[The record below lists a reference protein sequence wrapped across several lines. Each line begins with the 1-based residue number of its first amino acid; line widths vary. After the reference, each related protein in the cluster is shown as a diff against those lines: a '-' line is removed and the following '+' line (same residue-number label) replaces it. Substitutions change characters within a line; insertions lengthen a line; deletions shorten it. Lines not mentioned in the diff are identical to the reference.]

1 MGIGRPESYFT
12 IHVSLQSRCVKLST
26 VEYVG
31 SMHELT
37 VQIVMLISNTR
48 WGGAATAGGALH
60 GHSEKLTLF
69 GDLEGFKS
77 L

>member
-1 MGIGRPESYFT
+1 MIAVNRS
-12 IHVSLQSRCVKLST
+12 CVKLST
-26 VEYVG
+26 DEYVG

-37 VQIVMLISNTR
+37 VQIVVLISNTR
-48 WGGAATAGGALH
+48 WGMAATAGGALH

-77 L
+77 LYLGFQNSFS